1 MNHHVGTYISDFSMR
16 PFGLISN
23 QTSTGAPQPLCS
35 SFHRSQIARPF
46 RSQPGAA
53 LVGEFTH
60 LPLFNGLGRVSED
73 QTDEVLM
80 EAYVFT

>member
-1 MNHHVGTYISDFSMR
+1 
-16 PFGLISN
+16 
-23 QTSTGAPQPLCS
+23 
-35 SFHRSQIARPF
+35 
-46 RSQPGAA
+46 
-53 LVGEFTH
+53 